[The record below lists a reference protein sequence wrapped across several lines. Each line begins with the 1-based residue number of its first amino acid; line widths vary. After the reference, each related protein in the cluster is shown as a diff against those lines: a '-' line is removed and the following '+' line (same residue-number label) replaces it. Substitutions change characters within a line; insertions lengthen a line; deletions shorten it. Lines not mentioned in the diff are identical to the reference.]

1 MNLLITIVIVLIC
14 LVILCMIYIVNCHN
28 NTKKQGERI
37 SYILEELDK
46 LGTTI
51 WCIQHPPKYKI
62 GDKVKFY
69 KGYHSDQRNMTYTIR
84 DIIHDNS
91 EMRWKY
97 LLDDNQPKYAPR
109 WYSEISIHERL
120 Y

>member
-28 NTKKQGERI
+28 NTKKQGKRI
-37 SYILEELDK
+37 SYILKELDK

-69 KGYHSDQRNMTYTIR
+69 DQSSMTYTIR

-97 LLDDNQPKYAPR
+97 LLDDNQPKYAPK
-109 WYSEISIHERL
+109 WYLETSIHERL

>member
-1 MNLLITIVIVLIC
+1 MITLITIV
-14 LVILCMIYIVNCHN
+14 VILTCLIIICMILGYNKYHSNIIKKH
-28 NTKKQGERI
+28 TKEI
-37 SYILEELDK
+37 SSLNSKISNLSHE
-46 LGTTI
+46 I

-69 KGYHSDQRNMTYTIR
+69 DQSSMTYTIR

-97 LLDDNQPKYAPR
+97 LLDNNQPKYAPR
-109 WYSEISIHERL
+109 WYSEISIRERL